1 MVIFQICWIKRQDSS
16 VLGGKYITRKLF
28 LEVVTDGQRY
38 SATQVEYQMTR
49 WLSLL
54 ATVSAV
60 GRSSASVRVSK
71 DY

>member
-1 MVIFQICWIKRQDSS
+1 MTP
-16 VLGGKYITRKLF
+16 TRCHHHPL
-28 LEVVTDGQRY
+28 LPRIRHTAETLQLCGRERGPVN
-38 SATQVEYQMTR
+38 SATRVEYQMTR

-54 ATVSAV
+54 STVSAV